1 MNIDSG
7 MAEGVLLSLIKRGS
21 VAMPLHD
28 GFMVED
34 SRRGDILEAMA
45 TQLHRVLGQDV
56 SHCESVTFPSPVLHM
71 VPPALGAPALATLA
85 GFPVVVVVL
94 PSSDR
99 QGELFGAS
107 SPVGVPADDVF
118 GWRGGLAPE
127 TVRKALRR
135 EIRRRGLHHAQ
146 AAEHVGL
153 SRPQLVNI
161 LQGRF
166 GASPPVAQRIR
177 QFLLEEAVTVKAG

>member
-56 SHCESVTFPSPVLHM
+56 SHCESVTFPSPV
-71 VPPALGAPALATLA
+71 
-85 GFPVVVVVL
+85 
-94 PSSDR
+94 
-99 QGELFGAS
+99 
-107 SPVGVPADDVF
+107 
-118 GWRGGLAPE
+118 
-127 TVRKALRR
+127 
-135 EIRRRGLHHAQ
+135 
-146 AAEHVGL
+146 
-153 SRPQLVNI
+153 
-161 LQGRF
+161 
-166 GASPPVAQRIR
+166 
-177 QFLLEEAVTVKAG
+177 